1 MKILVLNCGSSSI
14 KYQLVDMEKD
24 GLVMA
29 KGIIERIG
37 LNNGELTHKPINK
50 DAYKSVSDIPDH
62 ETGIRLILEA
72 LLHPEH
78 GVIKDKTE
86 IAAAGHRVAHGGNYK
101 ASVFVDDVAKKEIE
115 RCFELAPLHNPA
127 NLSGILSMEKLLPGL
142 PQAAVFDTSFHQT
155 MPEHSFL
162 YGLPFEFFERY
173 KLRRYGFHGTSHKF
187 VAEKA
192 GNILGKNW
200 KDLNIITCHLGNGSS
215 IAAIRKGESIDTS
228 MGFTPNEGLIM
239 GTRTGDLDLGA
250 LLFLME
256 KENLDL
262 TQANNL
268 VNKKSGI
275 MGISGLSYD
284 MRDLEKASFEGHHRA
299 DLAIKMFAYRVKKYI
314 GSYVAAIGGLDLLIF
329 TGGIGEND
337 SVVREL
343 ACENME
349 FFGIRFNREKNK
361 GLRGKDEILSTSDSK
376 VIVMTITTNEEFVI
390 AKDTYEIIGN
400 HRY

>member
-14 KYQLVDMEKD
+14 KYQLVDMANNGE
-24 GLVMA
+24 VMA
-29 KGIIERIG
+29 KGIVERIG
-37 LNNGELTHKPINK
+37 IENGELTHKPLNK
-50 DAYKSVSDIPDH
+50 ETYRSVSDIPTH
-62 ETGIRLILEA
+62 EVGIKLILDA

-86 IAAAGHRVAHGGNYK
+86 IVAAGHRVAHGGNYRS
-101 ASVFVDDVAKKEIE
+101 SVYVDESAKIEIE

-142 PQAAVFDTSFHQT
+142 SQVAVFDTSFHQT
-155 MPEHSFL
+155 MPEYSYL
-162 YGLPFEFFERY
+162 YGLPYEYLQKY

-192 GNILGKNW
+192 AGILGKDW
-200 KDLNIITCHLGNGSS
+200 KKMNIITCHLGNGSS
-215 IAAIRKGESIDTS
+215 ITAIRHGESIDTS

-262 TQANNL
+262 AQANNL
-268 VNKKSGI
+268 VNKKSGV

-284 MRDLEKASFEGHHRA
+284 MRDLEKAAAEGNHRA
-299 DLAIKMFAYRVKKYI
+299 EMAIKMFAYRVKKYV

-337 SVVREL
+337 STVREMV
-343 ACENME
+343 CDNME
-349 FFGIRFNREKNK
+349 FLGVTFDKNK
-361 GLRGKDEILSTSDSK
+361 NMNLRGKDEVISTPDSK
-376 VIVMTITTNEEFVI
+376 VTVMTITTNEEFVI
-390 AKDTYEIIGN
+390 AKDTYEIISERN
-400 HRY
+400 K